1 MTAQGR
7 TIHSVA
13 EGYLGLQEFP
23 GARHNERIVQMFAE
37 TGPGWV
43 DDDDTP
49 WCAAFVGSVLAQTG
63 MQGTG
68 QLNARSYLEWGEAV
82 DLTRAKR
89 GDIVVF
95 WRVSRDGW
103 QGHVGFYHG
112 IDGNNILVL
121 GGNQG
126 NAVSVAP
133 YSADRLLGVRRA
145 AQPRASATESRT
157 VQASAAQMGTA
168 AVGGVTAVATLD
180 GNAQLL
186 AIGACIVFGLL
197 AAFIMRERLKKWA
210 RGIR

>member
-1 MTAQGR
+1 MTNP
-7 TIHSVA
+7 IYSIA
-13 EGYLGLQEFP
+13 ESHVGLREFP
-23 GARHNERIVQMFAE
+23 GATHNPAVVQMFADS
-37 TGPGWV
+37 GHAWV
-43 DDDDTP
+43 QDDETP
-49 WCAAFVGSVLAQTG
+49 WCAAFVGSVLAQAG
-63 MQGTG
+63 VQGTG
-68 QLNARSYLEWGEAV
+68 ALNARSYLDWGQEV
-82 DLTRAKR
+82 PLERAQR

-95 WRVSRDGW
+95 WRGSRDGW

-145 AQPRASATESRT
+145 TQPRTSATESRT

-168 AVGGVTAVATLD
+168 AVGGVTAVAALD
-180 GNAQLL
+180 GNAQML
-186 AIGACIVFGLL
+186 AIGACVVFGLL

-210 RGIR
+210 QGVR